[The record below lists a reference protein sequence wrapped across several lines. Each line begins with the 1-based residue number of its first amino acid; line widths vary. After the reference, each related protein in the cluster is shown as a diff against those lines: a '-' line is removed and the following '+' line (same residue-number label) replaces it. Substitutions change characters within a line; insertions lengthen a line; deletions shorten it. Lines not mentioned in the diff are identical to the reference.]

1 MESWF
6 TPLCGAVA
14 TITVA
19 IIEAIAAWERKKAK
33 EERTIADKNR
43 KRIDAIESGV
53 ESLLRDSIIS
63 RYNKYM
69 EQRCIP
75 IYGMENV
82 EEMYGSYSALGGDGT
97 ITKLVEELRKL
108 PSNPVKHAN

>member
-1 MESWF
+1 MEVWF
-6 TPLCGAVA
+6 APVCNAISAIVVA
-14 TITVA
+14 FIG
-19 IIEAIAAWERKKAK
+19 AIAAWERKKAK
-33 EERTIADKNR
+33 ESKEQSEKNR

-69 EQRCIP
+69 EQKYIP

-97 ITKLVEELRKL
+97 ITKLVEELKKL
-108 PSNPVKHAN
+108 PSKPHKLAN